1 MIYITD
7 QSKVT
12 PGKILKL
19 EINQMSSQWKQSDYQ
34 TVLVGE
40 ESSFISSYI
49 LYNQTILVF
58 TSTQALFFDEDL
70 A

>member
-1 MIYITD
+1 
-7 QSKVT
+7 
-12 PGKILKL
+12 
-19 EINQMSSQWKQSDYQ
+19 MSSQWKQSDYQ

>member
-1 MIYITD
+1 MIYIAD

-12 PGKILKL
+12 PGKIIKL
-19 EINQMSSQWKQSDYQ
+19 DINQMSSQWKQSDYQ

>member
-1 MIYITD
+1 MIYIAD
-7 QSKVT
+7 QAKVT
-12 PGKILKL
+12 PGKIIKL
-19 EINQMSSQWKQSDYQ
+19 DINQMSSQWKQSDYQ